1 MKNFRSITFCF
12 NYSQWLTNDH
22 VYGTMPIRIKE
33 WADRLYPHRYRFD
46 SEWHDNGFH
55 IIFTNVPKSFATW
68 AVLSTHS
75 ISVVEQVE
83 FAPIHPDVLPLFDF
97 GDDE

>member
-12 NYSQWLTNDH
+12 SYSQWLTNDH
-22 VYGTMPIRIKE
+22 VYGTVPVRIKE
-33 WADRLYPHRYRFD
+33 WADRMYPHRYTLD
-46 SEWHDNGFH
+46 PEWHDGGFH
-55 IIFTNVPKSFATW
+55 VIFTNVPKSFAMW
-68 AVLSTHS
+68 ALLSAPSVT
-75 ISVVEQVE
+75 VVEQVE